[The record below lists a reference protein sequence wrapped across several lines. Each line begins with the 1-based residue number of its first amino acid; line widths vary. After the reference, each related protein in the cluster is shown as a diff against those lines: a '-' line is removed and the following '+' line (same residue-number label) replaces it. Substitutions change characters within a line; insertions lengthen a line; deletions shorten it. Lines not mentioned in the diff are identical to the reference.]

1 MVPEVRQK
9 RKVKEICGVHVLS
22 ESLRPVLRAQLPLF
36 LCPILP
42 FVVVFGNF
50 IVFDLRMCNLS

>member
-36 LCPILP
+36 VCSILP
-42 FVVVFGNF
+42 FVVVFGIF
-50 IVFDLRMCNLS
+50 IVFD